1 MPKTTSE
8 PERLVRARVLTADA
22 AESHVGKTVTAQEPN
37 VPTGRRDP
45 YVIHDADTGAAVV
58 GVFPL
63 ADAAVFRRAVLSIEM
78 ASVARSNAYG
88 SRSRTFGYRP
98 RRPTHFRESCGIT
111 SIAQESPAVET
122 VLERYADQFS
132 AMLDAIDPGIR
143 AADAATLGDVLPEW
157 RFGEAKLWT
166 SGVVNDTAQL
176 PYHRDRFNFS
186 TWSAMPV
193 VRRGVRGGH
202 LHLPEYGVVLPCTDS
217 TVVLFPGERYVHGVT
232 PMHKL
237 TPDAY
242 RFSVVY
248 YALRGMKTCLEYA
261 SEIAQGSAA
270 RTQRETDMAER
281 LARGDTAI
289 PNSGPNVHAVRG
301 SNTRAAADERAKQA
315 RRKP

>member
-1 MPKTTSE
+1 MPKTTSDI
-8 PERLVRARVLTADA
+8 ERITRSRVLTPTA
-22 AESHVGKTVTAQEPN
+22 AEAHVGNAVTAREPN
-37 VPTGRRDP
+37 VPTGRREP
-45 YVIHDADTGAAVV
+45 YVIHDADTGAPVV

-63 ADAAVFRRAVLSIEM
+63 ADSAMFRRAVLTIEM

-111 SIAQESPAVET
+111 SIAQESPAVEQ
-122 VLERYADQFS
+122 VLEHYADQFS
-132 AMLDAIDPGIR
+132 AMLNVIDPSI
-143 AADAATLGDVLPEW
+143 APADAATLGDVLPEW

-202 LHLPEYGVVLPCTDS
+202 LHLPEYDIVLPCTDA
-217 TVVLFPGERYVHGVT
+217 TVILFPGERYVHGVT

-237 TPDAY
+237 GGDSY

-261 SEIAQGSAA
+261 AELSQGTAA

-289 PNSGPNVHAVRG
+289 PNYGGDVHAIKG
-301 SNTRAAADERAKQA
+301 STRAAADERAKQA
-315 RRKP
+315 RKRA